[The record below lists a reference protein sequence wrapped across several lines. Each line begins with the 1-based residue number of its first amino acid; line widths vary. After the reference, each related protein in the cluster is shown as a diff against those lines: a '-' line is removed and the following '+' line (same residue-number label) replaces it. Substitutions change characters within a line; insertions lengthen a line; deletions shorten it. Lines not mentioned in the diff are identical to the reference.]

1 VATCETWWS
10 TVTLPALLSKSLSV
24 TGLSPGTLSL
34 SRYVTQ
40 KLTCSRDPRIAA
52 DQLRELIA
60 RQHFDWIVV
69 ADDALFRGLIESGE
83 REALHGWFPVDP
95 ARNDILAFVTSKHEF
110 ALRAAEF
117 GIPVP
122 ESRLFTGISEC
133 VEHASTLGYPIIAK
147 GPHGF
152 SGSEVSVATSESEL
166 RSAGEKMLGRY
177 GKVLLQRFVSG
188 ASASAAVLYER
199 GRAIAYKAYF
209 TECQYPSEHSAATVH
224 RPLRHAS
231 IEPIVRAIGT
241 ATGFHGMAGIDFVL
255 ETGTDR
261 LFAIEI
267 NPRPTSAFSGL
278 RADRAFFAPAI
289 ARFLCGDSEVVERFE
304 IGEAP
309 QAYFPDY
316 AFYFFDR
323 VKKSKADYRHLRSAL
338 SEAAGSELPI
348 VAWATA
354 RYAYDRVGRFAPGLR
369 AWLDSL
375 RRARGSSPQID

>member
-1 VATCETWWS
+1 M
-10 TVTLPALLSKSLSV
+10 TLPALLSKSLSV

-34 SRYVTQ
+34 SRYVAQ

-52 DQLRELIA
+52 DQMRELIA

-69 ADDALFRGLIESGE
+69 ADDALFRALIESGE
-83 REALHGWFPVDP
+83 RESLRGWFPVDP
-95 ARNDILAFVTSKHEF
+95 ARDDILAFVTSKHEF

-122 ESRLFTGISEC
+122 ESRLFTLISEC
-133 VEHASTLGYPIIAK
+133 VEHASTLGYPIITK

-152 SGSEVSVATSESEL
+152 SGAEVSVAACESEL
-166 RSAGEKMLGRY
+166 RSACEKMLERY
-177 GKVLLQRFVSG
+177 GKVLLQRFVCG

-199 GRAIAYKAYF
+199 GKPVAYKAYL

-231 IEPIVRAIGT
+231 VEPIVSAIGA
-241 ATGFHGMAGIDFVL
+241 ATGFNGMAGIDFVL
-255 ETGTDR
+255 EGETDR

-278 RADRAFFAPAI
+278 RADRAFFAPAV
-289 ARFLCGDSEVVERFE
+289 ARFLRGDSEAVERFDK
-304 IGEAP
+304 GDAP

-316 AFYFFDR
+316 AFYFLDR
-323 VKKSKADYRHLRSAL
+323 ANKSTADSYRHLRTALGESAG
-338 SEAAGSELPI
+338 AELPI

-354 RYAYDRVGRFAPGLR
+354 RYAYDRVGRFAPRLR
-369 AWLDSL
+369 SWLDS
-375 RRARGSSPQID
+375 RRRVRDSSPRTD